1 MVIKREE
8 FEKGFIKILK
18 FLLLYEAH
26 TIDRKKMN
34 MLFIHIGSDFYN

>member
-1 MVIKREE
+1 MVIKMEE
-8 FEKGFIKILK
+8 FEKEFIKILK

-34 MLFIHIGSDFYN
+34 TFFIQIGSDFYN